1 MSAEVLL
8 AGSVGALAV
17 FVLGVVREWWRNERE
32 RRGILRLLLVEIGH
46 NAEVCRTIGET
57 TWDLL
62 SAPELTSMRV
72 GTWSD
77 CRVRAAQ
84 LLPEYLTQGLNDYYD
99 SLQNLLTLLTF
110 PNKGEERMGREIK
123 RDFVEKTGK
132 QVTGSG
138 KQITGFRNPW
148 NDYLGMTLDAQERTR
163 GLIETYL
170 DRTWTDNLL
179 ASAVLWLERQQR
191 RPPAAWTARGGDHD
205 LRDRSLKL
213 RRLLRR

>member
-191 RPPAAWTARGGDHD
+191 RPPAA
-205 LRDRSLKL
+205 
-213 RRLLRR
+213 

>member
-1 MSAEVLL
+1 
-8 AGSVGALAV
+8 
-17 FVLGVVREWWRNERE
+17 
-32 RRGILRLLLVEIGH
+32 
-46 NAEVCRTIGET
+46 
-57 TWDLL
+57 
-62 SAPELTSMRV
+62 MRV

-99 SLQNLLTLLTF
+99 PLQNLLTLSTF
-110 PNKGEERMGREIK
+110 PNRSDERMGREIK
-123 RDFVEKTGK
+123 RAFVKQTGK

-148 NDYLGMTLDAQERTR
+148 NDYLGMALNAQERTR

-191 RPPAAWTARGGDHD
+191 RPPAA
-205 LRDRSLKL
+205 
-213 RRLLRR
+213 

>member
-32 RRGILRLLLVEIGH
+32 RRGILRLLLAEIGH
-46 NAEVCRTIGET
+46 TAEVCRTIGET

-148 NDYLGMTLDAQERTR
+148 NDYLGMTLDAQERPR

-191 RPPAAWTARGGDHD
+191 RPPAA
-205 LRDRSLKL
+205 
-213 RRLLRR
+213 